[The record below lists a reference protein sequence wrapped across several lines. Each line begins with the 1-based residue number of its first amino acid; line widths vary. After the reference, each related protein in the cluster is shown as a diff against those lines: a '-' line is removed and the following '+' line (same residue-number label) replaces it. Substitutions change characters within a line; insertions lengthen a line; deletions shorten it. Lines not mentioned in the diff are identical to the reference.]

1 MNKYGHMY
9 RLFITLTFISTG
21 LLFACNGT
29 SSTKHITNQM
39 SEHNDTIQNDS
50 LEITTL
56 GAGCFWCVEAIFDD
70 LMGVHKVV
78 SGYSGGHTDNPTYKA
93 VCEGITGH
101 AEVCQI
107 HFDPKVISFEEILE
121 VFWTTHNPTTLN
133 RQGNDVGT
141 QYRSAIYYHNDN
153 QKSIAEKSKLEV
165 APQIWDDPIVT
176 EITTFSE
183 FFPAE
188 NYHQDYFEL
197 NPNQG
202 YCRAVIEP
210 KVSKF
215 RKKFSHKLKSAQ

>member
-1 MNKYGHMY
+1 MNEQIK
-9 RLFITLTFISTG
+9 SVP
-21 LLFACNGT
+21 A
-29 SSTKHITNQM
+29 
-39 SEHNDTIQNDS
+39 DS
-50 LEITTL
+50 LEIATL

-70 LMGVHKVV
+70 LIGVQKVV
-78 SGYSGGHTDNPTYKA
+78 SGYSGGHTDNPTYKQ
-93 VCEGITGH
+93 VCEGTTGH

-121 VFWTTHNPTTLN
+121 VFWTTHDPTTLN

-141 QYRSAIYYHNDN
+141 QYRSAVFYHSEH
-153 QKSIAEKSKLEV
+153 QKNIAEKSRMEM
-165 APQIWDDPIVT
+165 APKIWDDPIVT
-176 EITTFSE
+176 EITEFSN

-202 YCRAVIEP
+202 YCRAVIAP

-215 RKKFSHKLKSAQ
+215 RQNFKHKLKSAQ